1 MKSAPFRFDARSHV
15 YVALDT
21 GEIVP
26 NITRM
31 LDAVGLIDDRWY
43 TEESCERGKEVHR
56 LTANF
61 DMGAVDMSALVSPYR
76 PYLLG
81 HVEVMAIARPEMLH
95 VEVGAVH
102 PTLRFGG
109 RPDRVL
115 RVFNRRG
122 VWEIKSGDP
131 EKSHT
136 VQTALQ
142 AILAAEELEL
152 PARLVTRHCEYLKKT
167 GRYKVEEHK
176 NPRDFDFA
184 YAIIDAV
191 TKNEVAER
199 ALTLRRQFREYYPR
213 AA

>member
-1 MKSAPFRFDARSHV
+1 MKSAPFRFDAAEHL
-15 YVALDT
+15 YIALDT

-31 LDAVGLIDDRWY
+31 MDAAGLIDDRWY
-43 TEESCERGKEVHR
+43 TEESCERGKQVHR
-56 LTANF
+56 LTANY
-61 DMGAVDMSALVSPYR
+61 DMGALDMAALVSPYR

-81 HVEVMAIARPEMLH
+81 HVEVVKIARPEFYH

-102 PTLRFGG
+102 RTLRFGG

-115 RVFNRRG
+115 KVYDRRA

-131 EKSHT
+131 EKSHP

-142 AILAAEELEL
+142 AILAAEELDL
-152 PARLVTRHCEYLKKT
+152 PARHVARYCEYLKPT

-176 NPRDFDFA
+176 HPRDFDFA
-184 YAIIDAV
+184 YAIIDGV
-191 TKNEVAER
+191 TKGITDLPR
-199 ALTLRRQFREYYPR
+199 RLRGEFREYYPK